1 MQAISAALK
10 EGPDA
15 TNFPGKRY
23 KASLTRHSL
32 IVTQVGWLALSV
44 SVCLSLRPLQNPK
57 PRDTQR
63 ARSGGRG
70 TRHTESECPAQ
81 GPPISW
87 CGHPLV
93 LILQFQRQ
101 CLSNSS
107 TGQMRMTS
115 SEKGTKRKEESY
127 PYIPYQWRT
136 AFWEVVLG
144 FPASPSELA

>member
-1 MQAISAALK
+1 MHVYTQSLLKQTCPLLLNWVKIGVASHQGCLK
-10 EGPDA
+10 EEPDA

-44 SVCLSLRPLQNPK
+44 SVCLSLCPLQNPK

-81 GPPISW
+81 GPSISW
-87 CGHPLV
+87 CV
-93 LILQFQRQ
+93 AILLPWSSSSRGSV
-101 CLSNSS
+101 CL
-107 TGQMRMTS
+107 
-115 SEKGTKRKEESY
+115 
-127 PYIPYQWRT
+127 T
-136 AFWEVVLG
+136 APQG
-144 FPASPSELA
+144 R